1 MKQKLIFLLAVI
13 LLLTGFSACG
23 KTENAAASSGGTASS
38 IDASSSCASSSDD
51 TVIEPDSS
59 TPAEPSENGAQDAQK
74 PSESAGESNTA
85 AVEKPQQNAAQT
97 TAPAKNNSHPATQ
110 PASKPAE
117 KPASKPAQS
126 KPLASEAKPSAKP
139 ETKTPN
145 VTDVAASVEKAMHLE
160 AEMMTFSAS
169 DLSDLY
175 GLDSTS
181 VEGFVGKTPM
191 MSVQASEYLVVK
203 AVSGQAE
210 TVKKGMLKR
219 QADLDTTWK
228 QYLAEQYELVKNYK
242 LVESGDYLL
251 FAVGDNASAAV
262 EAFNKAI
269 K

>member
-13 LLLTGFSACG
+13 LLLTGLSACG
-23 KTENAAASSGGTASS
+23 KTENAAASSSGTASS

-59 TPAEPSENGAQDAQK
+59 TPAENPENGAQDAQK
-74 PSESAGESNTA
+74 PSESTGENNAA

-97 TAPAKNNSHPATQ
+97 TAPAKNNSHTAAQ
-110 PASKPAE
+110 
-117 KPASKPAQS
+117 PASKPAQS
-126 KPLASEAKPSAKP
+126 KLPASEAKPSTKP
-139 ETKTPN
+139 ETKTPS
-145 VTDVAASVEKAMHLE
+145 VTDVAASVEKAMNLE

-228 QYLAEQYELVKNYK
+228 QYLPEQYELVKNYK

-262 EAFNKAI
+262 EAFNKAV

>member
-13 LLLTGFSACG
+13 LLLTGLSACG

-38 IDASSSCASSSDD
+38 IDASSSCASSNDD

-85 AVEKPQQNAAQT
+85 TVEKPQQNAAQT

-110 PASKPAE
+110 
-117 KPASKPAQS
+117 PASKPAQS

-228 QYLAEQYELVKNYK
+228 QYLPEQYELVKNYK

-262 EAFNKAI
+262 EAFNKAV

>member
-13 LLLTGFSACG
+13 LLLTGLSACG

-59 TPAEPSENGAQDAQK
+59 TPAGPSENGAQDAQK

-97 TAPAKNNSHPATQ
+97 TVPAKNNSHPATQ
-110 PASKPAE
+110 PASKPA
-117 KPASKPAQS
+117 QS
-126 KPLASEAKPSAKP
+126 KQLASEAKPSAKP

-228 QYLAEQYELVKNYK
+228 QYLPEQYELVKNYK

-262 EAFNKAI
+262 EAFNKAV

>member
-13 LLLTGFSACG
+13 LLLTGLSACG

-110 PASKPAE
+110 
-117 KPASKPAQS
+117 PASKPAQS

-262 EAFNKAI
+262 EAFNKAV

>member
-13 LLLTGFSACG
+13 LLLTGLSACG

-110 PASKPAE
+110 
-117 KPASKPAQS
+117 PASKPAQS

-228 QYLAEQYELVKNYK
+228 QYLPEQYELVKNYK

-262 EAFNKAI
+262 EAFNKAV